1 MMGNRTLDPTEPSIC
16 SAINLPPSLSLC
28 SFTHPAIYPSSP
40 VAKGPCL
47 FVALIIWAN
56 FLCNLFPSQPP
67 TWSSSIKLLKVEP
80 LIPASPF
87 PPIISCFFSSPSL
100 SRLKFRRWQP
110 FPPSFTVN
118 SDTTQPPLF
127 NILLCLYFLSSASI
141 PIRLPPP
148 PPFSLSPSAASSL
161 SLSFSLPFLP
171 PSCHGS
177 SVFCCCL
184 VWSDFAQTRLA
195 LGKVRSPESALRS
208 PQVAGTMNTL

>member
-1 MMGNRTLDPTEPSIC
+1 MRKRRGRSLGWKGSESVLHLVPEESKTYLRCKHLFFRIGWRGFRGGGVQGLMGNRTLDPTEPSIC

-47 FVALIIWAN
+47 FVALIIWTN

-100 SRLKFRRWQP
+100 CRLKFQRWQP
-110 FPPSFTVN
+110 SLL
-118 SDTTQPPLF
+118 PL
-127 NILLCLYFLSSASI
+127 L
-141 PIRLPPP
+141 
-148 PPFSLSPSAASSL
+148 
-161 SLSFSLPFLP
+161 
-171 PSCHGS
+171 
-177 SVFCCCL
+177 
-184 VWSDFAQTRLA
+184 
-195 LGKVRSPESALRS
+195 
-208 PQVAGTMNTL
+208 

>member
-1 MMGNRTLDPTEPSIC
+1 MGNRTLDPTEPSIC

-141 PIRLPPP
+141 PIRLPPHP
-148 PPFSLSPSAASSL
+148 PSLSLPLLPPLFLFLSLSPSSLHPVMAPQYSAAVL
-161 SLSFSLPFLP
+161 CGVILPR
-171 PSCHGS
+171 H
-177 SVFCCCL
+177 
-184 VWSDFAQTRLA
+184 VWLWVKCGPQRARSAA
-195 LGKVRSPESALRS
+195 PRSPA
-208 PQVAGTMNTL
+208 P